1 MNMNQWVDEMIAAPV
16 KKPFPVLSFPGLAL
30 TGAKVIEAVTDGDK
44 QAAGVKAIAT
54 RYPGMAGA
62 VTFMDLSVEAE
73 AFGSKV
79 RFVDD
84 EVPTVIGRIVYTEAD
99 AKTLSVPEVGAGRTA
114 ECIKAAK
121 RAKAEITDRPV
132 FAGLIGPY
140 SLTGRLMDMTELMVN
155 MTEEPEMVHAVL
167 EKAVQFLTAYALAFK
182 AAGADGLLMA
192 EPAAGLISPDQ
203 AQEFSMSY
211 VRRVI
216 EAVQSDDFA
225 VILHNCGNTVN
236 MVHHMAGTGARG
248 LHFGNAVDMAL
259 ILPKVPAGVL
269 AFGNLDPAR
278 VIKNGTVEAVRGG
291 VAELRRIGAA
301 FPNYVPS
308 SGCDIPPGTP
318 LENVDAFFEA
328 ALAP

>member
-1 MNMNQWVDEMIAAPV
+1 MNMTQWVEDMIAAPV
-16 KKPFPVLSFPGLAL
+16 KKPFPVLSFPGLSL
-30 TGAKVIEAVTDGDK
+30 TGAKVIEAVTDGEK
-44 QAAGVKAIAT
+44 QAAGVKAIAA

-99 AKTLSVPEVGAGRTA
+99 AHALAVPAVGAGRTG
-114 ECIKAAK
+114 ECLRAVT
-121 RAKAEITDRPV
+121 RAKAQITDRPV

-155 MTEEPEMVHAVL
+155 MTEEPDMVHAVL
-167 EKAVQFLTAYALAFK
+167 EKAVHFLTAYAEAFK
-182 AAGADGLLMA
+182 AAGADGILMA

-211 VRRVI
+211 VRRVV
-216 EAVQSDDFA
+216 EAVQTDDFA
-225 VILHNCGNTVN
+225 VILHNCGNTVG
-236 MVHHMAGTGARG
+236 MVHHMAGTGAKG
-248 LHFGNAVDMAL
+248 LHFGNAVDMRL
-259 ILPKVPAGVL
+259 ILPQVPAGVL

-278 VIKNGTVEAVRGG
+278 VLKNGTVAAVREG
-291 VAELRRIGAA
+291 VAELRRVGASY
-301 FPNYVPS
+301 PNYVPS

-328 ALAP
+328 ALAL